1 MNWNYISK
9 QTIDLFYSSVS
20 LGIVRMQIASL
31 NQPVECLCFLLC
43 VAPFD
48 PGSTKQDQTHVEWNL
63 FVLFGKNNRKVTTS
77 NVKMGKVPPS
87 IFGCVCTIFLLYT
100 HTVDGRN
107 PAPVYM
113 ENIPFLIGVQHHH
126 PRCLF
131 RISWPSTVSPR
142 QTPIPCRERAHIPY
156 QPALL
161 SRLMFRTSRGRWDMF
176 PRSLE
181 GNGMTTPIMVIFCG
195 SFSGSFWA

>member
-20 LGIVRMQIASL
+20 LGIVRMQIVSL

-43 VAPFD
+43 VTPFD
-48 PGSTKQDQTHVEWNL
+48 PGSRKQDQTQVEWNQ
-63 FVLFGKNNRKVTTS
+63 FVPFGKKHRKMTTS

-87 IFGCVCTIFLLYT
+87 IFGSVCTIFLLYA

-107 PAPVYM
+107 PALYM
-113 ENIPFLIGVQHHH
+113 ENIPFLIGVQHH

-131 RISWPSTVSPR
+131 GISWPSTVSPR
-142 QTPIPCRERAHIPY
+142 QTPIPSRERSHIPY
-156 QPALL
+156 QPALS
-161 SRLMFRTSRGRWDMF
+161 SRWWFRTSRGRWDMF

-181 GNGMTTPIMVIFCG
+181 GNG
-195 SFSGSFWA
+195 